1 MKLLDMN
8 KTDLSS
14 KPSLTEGML
23 LELPL
28 EEVENLL
35 ELTLRLTPII
45 LESLSCIITL
55 VNVDIKDIVPG
66 MNPWSAEKEELMS
79 SLVDK
84 TFIASGG
91 IVCVGF
97 FIRIFR

>member
-1 MKLLDMN
+1 MN
-8 KTDLSS
+8 GTYLSS

-23 LELPL
+23 LELLL

-35 ELTLRLTPII
+35 ELTLRLTLVV
-45 LESLSCIITL
+45 LESLGCIIAL
-55 VNVDIKDIVPG
+55 VDVNIKDIVPRT
-66 MNPWSAEKEELMS
+66 NPWSAEKEELVS

-84 TFIASGG
+84 TFITGGG

-97 FIRIFR
+97 FIRVFR